1 MANMSRV
8 ITFLL
13 TGLGVAVLCVATQA
27 ASRRPPGE
35 MVYYHFNG
43 QGFIAGQ
50 SGNGGPFVAVG
61 ERLRPVVL
69 SGSVKIE
76 PVGLAH
82 GQGAIAG
89 ICYIQSSG
97 GKLASG
103 AGYAPCRRMQLRI
116 TSGEAGVTTVTTDED
131 GYFIAVLDA
140 GMYRIG
146 DAPLTIEVRVEV
158 GQTTLVPLRAGK
170 RMVD

>member
-1 MANMSRV
+1 MSRV
-8 ITFLL
+8 ISYILA
-13 TGLGVAVLCVATQA
+13 GLGVVVLCAAALA
-27 ASRRPPGE
+27 ASRRPPGD

-43 QGFIAGQ
+43 QDFIAGQ
-50 SGNGGPFVAVG
+50 PGNGGPFIAVG
-61 ERLRPVVL
+61 EKLRPVVR

-76 PVGLAH
+76 PAGLAP

-103 AGYAPCRRMQLRI
+103 AGYTPCARMQLRI
-116 TSGEAGVTTVTTDED
+116 SSAEAGVTTVTTDED
-131 GYFIAVLDA
+131 GYFVAVLDA

-146 DAPLTIEVRVEV
+146 DAPLTIDVRVEV

>member
-1 MANMSRV
+1 MLRFISL
-8 ITFLL
+8 FL
-13 TGLGVAVLCVATQA
+13 TGLGMAVLCVAAQA
-27 ASRRPPGE
+27 ASRKPPGG

-50 SGNGGPFVAVG
+50 PGGAGPFVAVG
-61 ERLRPVVL
+61 KHLRPVVQ
-69 SGSVKIE
+69 SGSGKIE
-76 PVGLAH
+76 SVGLAP

-97 GKLASG
+97 GKLASA

-116 TSGEAGVTTVTTDED
+116 SGGEAGETTVITDED
-131 GYFIAVLDA
+131 GYFVAELDA
-140 GMYRIG
+140 GMYLIG
-146 DAPLTIEVRVEV
+146 DSPLTVEVRVEV